1 MSCLILLFFSGTPG
15 HYTRNQLFVESDN
28 FVSSEDLRTTRTFSE
43 RSEASVD
50 IKTYGPYIDKSKNS
64 KDKPKDVFK
73 KRINSERSEPE
84 VELKTERVN
93 IDKPRQ
99 TLNHPKDLQ
108 NMDSSVTSMASSKS
122 DTLKTIP
129 DKLSNKKMEDSG
141 YNSKNPP
148 DSNKSTSSINSNK
161 VTPYKDKST
170 EDIKQH
176 SNQNVIVNLGRN
188 EKELHEDNNSSISVE
203 SIKEYI
209 CQDTEKSPQENR
221 IWSISGSK
229 IVSSPTFSGHVTNYT
244 SNDHSNVM
252 VKPDDQ
258 SSYIISV
265 PTGDGLEE
273 VQSSDSSS
281 SSNEDETITVQTP
294 ADQSTDK
301 KTSKKKR
308 VKKKKWRKKKKTFVF
323 PEQSENVEK
332 TKTELKKP
340 SKKKTKKK
348 KKIII

>member
-1 MSCLILLFFSGTPG
+1 MLFFSGTPG
-15 HYTRNQLFVESDN
+15 HYTRNQFFVESDN
-28 FVSSEDLRTTRTFSE
+28 FVSSEDIRTTRTFSE
-43 RSEASVD
+43 RSEASD
-50 IKTYGPYIDKSKNS
+50 DLKTDRPYIDKSKKS

-73 KRINSERSEPE
+73 KRINSEQSEPE
-84 VELKTERVN
+84 VELKTERVH

-99 TLNHPKDLQ
+99 TLNQPKDLQ
-108 NMDSSVTSMASSKS
+108 NVDSSATSMASSKS
-122 DTLKTIP
+122 DTTKAIP
-129 DKLSNKKMEDSG
+129 DKLSHKKMEDSG
-141 YNSKNPP
+141 YNSKNPH

-161 VTPYKDKST
+161 VTPYKGNST
-170 EDIKQH
+170 DDITQH

-188 EKELHEDNNSSISVE
+188 EKELHEDHNSSISVE
-203 SIKEYI
+203 SIKEFI
-209 CQDTEKSPQENR
+209 RQDTEKIPQENR

-229 IVSSPTFSGHVTNYT
+229 IVSSPTFNGHVTNYT
-244 SNDHSNVM
+244 SNDQSNVM
-252 VKPDDQ
+252 VIPDDQ

-273 VQSSDSSS
+273 IQSSDSSS
-281 SSNEDETITVQTP
+281 SSNEEETITVQTP

-301 KTSKKKR
+301 KSSKKKR